1 MEIKKDLVSVL
12 KYKLKCPH
20 SMKATYI
27 TIHNTY
33 NDAPAKN
40 EISYM
45 KSNSSSTSFHY
56 AVDDLGAIQGIPL
69 NRNAWHAGDGANGK
83 GNRQSIGIEI
93 CYSKSGG
100 SKFDKAVENAI
111 ELAARLMKEQN
122 IPAANIVYH
131 KHWSGKYC
139 PHRLLD
145 EGITI
150 EKFRALV
157 QAKYN
162 EMYVKKPVNSF
173 LTSKGY
179 LRKGDKGENIRKIN
193 DFYYKVFPS
202 YAKTLNR
209 KAENVKGNYFGEN
222 TEAWTKEFQKRT
234 KLTADGFIGPKT
246 LNMLKKYGF
255 KE

>member
-1 MEIKKDLVSVL
+1 MSPKG
-12 KYKLKCPH
+12 
-20 SMKATYI
+20 I

-33 NDAPAKN
+33 NDASAEN
-40 EISYM
+40 EIAYM
-45 KSNSSSTSFHY
+45 LRNNNKVSFHY
-56 AVDDLGAIQGIPL
+56 AVDDKGAVQGIPL

-83 GNRQSIGIEI
+83 GNRQTIGIEI

-100 SKFDKAVENAI
+100 DKFDKALENAI
-111 ELAARLMKEQN
+111 ELTAMLMKNHNITINNIYYHQN
-122 IPAANIVYH
+122 
-131 KHWSGKYC
+131 WSGKYC

-162 EMYVKKPVNSF
+162 EMYVKKTAAPVSSF
-173 LTSKGY
+173 LPVRGY
-179 LRKGDKGENIRKIN
+179 FKKGDKGENIRKIN

-209 KAENVKGNYFGEN
+209 KAENVKGNLFGDN
-222 TEAWTKEFQKRT
+222 TLAWTIEFQKRT
-234 KLTADGFIGPKT
+234 KLKADGFIGPET